1 MCKRGLCTAVGIL
14 ILFIAWHLV
23 VQHSMDKFIA
33 FRISD
38 CNLILTILLTKQ
50 KLRIPKF
57 VMPIKMDMINGASP
71 F

>member
-1 MCKRGLCTAVGIL
+1 MYCSGDSYSFHCLA
-14 ILFIAWHLV
+14 LF

-38 CNLILTILLTKQ
+38 CNLILTILLIKQ

-57 VMPIKMDMINGASP
+57 VMPVKMDMINGASP